1 MNRMKKTL
9 ALAPLC
15 GAAAIA
21 LATLPAHAT
30 AYLYVYDTSTGTDL
44 CSLSSA
50 SDGALNCAGKIG
62 SFSFTADT
70 GLDLTAGGLP
80 SLDLDFDGAGKAP
93 PKDTL
98 EITYYIN
105 DAVPTGPT
113 AFLTTWGGTASKGI
127 TGSFESAYEDASG
140 FYPLATFGSASPTF
154 SGSWLAGPVTIVPFP
169 GDTYEL
175 GFIDDLNLNSGAGQ
189 VISGDMSLQAYVPE
203 PATLALFAAGLL
215 GGAVGLRRRR
225 G

>member
-9 ALAPLC
+9 ALAPVA
-15 GAAAIA
+15 GAAAFA
-21 LATLPAHAT
+21 LTALPAHAT
-30 AYLYVYDTSTGTDL
+30 AYLSVYDSATSSYL
-44 CSLSSA
+44 CNVSSA
-50 SDGALNCAGKIG
+50 SDGGLNCAGKIG

-70 GLDLTAGGLP
+70 GIDLTAGGLP

-93 PKDTL
+93 PTDTL
-98 EITYYIN
+98 TITYYVN

-113 AFLTTWGGTASKGI
+113 AFLTTWGGTANKNA
-127 TGSFESAYEDASG
+127 TGSFESAYADASG
-140 FYPLATFGSASPTF
+140 FYTLATFGSGSPTF
-154 SGSWLAGPVTIVPFP
+154 SGSWLAGPFTIDPFA

-175 GFIDDLNLNSGAGQ
+175 GFIDELNLTGGEGQ
-189 VISGDMSLQAYVPE
+189 ISGDMTIQAYVPE

>member
-1 MNRMKKTL
+1 MKKNL
-9 ALAPLC
+9 AIAPMC
-15 GAAAIA
+15 GAAAFA
-21 LATLPAHAT
+21 LASIPAHAS
-30 AYLYVYDTSTGTDL
+30 AFLSVYDSSTGTYL
-44 CSLSSA
+44 CNISSA

-70 GLDLTAGGLP
+70 GLDLTTGGVP

-93 PKDTL
+93 PADTL
-98 EITYYIN
+98 TIVYYIN
-105 DAVPTGPT
+105 NAVPTGPT
-113 AFLTTWGGTASKGI
+113 AFLTTWGGTATKGAS
-127 TGSFESAYEDASG
+127 GSFESAYEDASG
-140 FYPLATFGSASPTF
+140 FFPLATFASGSPTF
-154 SGSWLAGPVTIVPFP
+154 SGTSLAGPFTIDPFL

-175 GFIDDLNLNSGAGQ
+175 GFVDELNLNSGAGQ
-189 VISGDMSLQAYVPE
+189 VISGDMTLQAYVPE